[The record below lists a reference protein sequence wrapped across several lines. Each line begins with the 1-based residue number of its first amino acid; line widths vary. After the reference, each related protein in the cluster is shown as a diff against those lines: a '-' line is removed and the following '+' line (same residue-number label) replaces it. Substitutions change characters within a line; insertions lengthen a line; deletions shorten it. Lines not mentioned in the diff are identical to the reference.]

1 MIDWE
6 EIIRTEST
14 EELKEA
20 KLWLFQENMRLQ
32 QERTELE
39 QAKDKFLEE
48 RVTLRDE
55 LDALNRRTVMERKRL
70 KEESL
75 FFEKKMA
82 ILQDGFRQLEEDR
95 KKLEKER
102 RLLREEEVSPKA
114 SDEDGTEN
122 TLTVVQLLF
131 RGVNNPLA
139 LRKRYRDL
147 IKIFHPDNLF
157 GDGEL
162 AGQINKEYLKRKQ
175 EERFWEKNKPDMKFI
190 ISGFLKSNIIVED

>member
-95 KKLEKER
+95 KKLEKR
-102 RLLREEEVSPKA
+102 DDFSGKKRSVQKLLTKTAPRI
-114 SDEDGTEN
+114 
-122 TLTVVQLLF
+122 
-131 RGVNNPLA
+131 PL
-139 LRKRYRDL
+139 
-147 IKIFHPDNLF
+147 P
-157 GDGEL
+157 
-162 AGQINKEYLKRKQ
+162 
-175 EERFWEKNKPDMKFI
+175 
-190 ISGFLKSNIIVED
+190 

>member
-1 MIDWE
+1 
-6 EIIRTEST
+6 
-14 EELKEA
+14 
-20 KLWLFQENMRLQ
+20 
-32 QERTELE
+32 
-39 QAKDKFLEE
+39 
-48 RVTLRDE
+48 
-55 LDALNRRTVMERKRL
+55 MERKRL

-82 ILQDGFRQLEEDR
+82 ILGDSCRQLEDDR
-95 KKLEKER
+95 KKLEKEGRLPGR
-102 RLLREEEVSPKA
+102 RGRQKF
-114 SDEDGTEN
+114 DEDGTQN

-175 EERFWEKNKPDMKFI
+175 EERFW
-190 ISGFLKSNIIVED
+190 

>member
-6 EIIRTEST
+6 EVIKAEST
-14 EELKEA
+14 EELREI
-20 KLWLFQENMRLQ
+20 KLWLFQENMRLK
-32 QERTELE
+32 QERAELARERAELE
-39 QAKDKFLEE
+39 QSRDKFLEE
-48 RVTLRDE
+48 RVKLRDE
-55 LDALNRRTVMERKRL
+55 LDELNRRTVMERKRL
-70 KEESL
+70 KEENL

-82 ILQDGFRQLEEDR
+82 ILQEGFRQLEEDR
-95 KKLEKER
+95 KKFEQER
-102 RLLREEEVSPKA
+102 QMLTEEVGRQ
-114 SDEDGTEN
+114 EDAGEDSN
-122 TLTVVQLLF
+122 FAAVALLF

-175 EERFWEKNKPDMKFI
+175 EERFW
-190 ISGFLKSNIIVED
+190 

>member
-6 EIIRTEST
+6 EVIKAEST
-14 EELKEA
+14 EELKEI
-20 KLWLFQENMRLQ
+20 KLWLFQENMRLE

-39 QAKDKFLEE
+39 QARNKFLDE
-48 RVTLRDE
+48 RVKLRDE
-55 LDALNRRTVMERKRL
+55 LDELNRRTVMERKRL
-70 KEESL
+70 KEENL

-82 ILQDGFRQLEEDR
+82 ILQEGFRQLEEDR
-95 KKLEKER
+95 KRFEQERQTLSKEA
-102 RLLREEEVSPKA
+102 RERQNREQEFGEVSFTA
-114 SDEDGTEN
+114 
-122 TLTVVQLLF
+122 VQLLF
-131 RGVNNPLA
+131 RGANNPLA

-175 EERFWEKNKPDMKFI
+175 EERFW
-190 ISGFLKSNIIVED
+190 